1 MWFSNLMKKYHKS
14 QGDVQPLSVAL
25 SAQVANLN
33 DPLIAGDSA
42 PIIFGK
48 DRVKEPGV
56 DSFSFKAYS

>member
-1 MWFSNLMKKYHKS
+1 MWSSKLGKKYHKS

-25 SAQVANLN
+25 SAPGASLR
-33 DPLIAGDSA
+33 DLLIAGDSA

-48 DRVKEPGV
+48 NSGKESGT